1 MSVGTGDYAKIESH
15 SIDYIPETQR
25 HGTVSEQG
33 PFWFLSNFQF
43 LTMSIGFIGPGLG
56 LSFTWTVVSG
66 TLGILFGTLF
76 MAFHATQGPVLGLP
90 QMIQSRAQFGY
101 RGVVCA
107 LLIALFTFVSLNVVN
122 ALLMM
127 QGLHSLFGWNP
138 LLVLA
143 VIIVASTV
151 VAIFGY
157 DWLHTIFKVL
167 FWINVPLYVVL
178 CMAIFLGHAGGKATE
193 TLGFSW
199 IGFVGQFA
207 AAAGYNLAYAPY
219 VSDYS
224 RYLPS
229 KTKPGRIIRAVFW
242 GASVSAIWLIALG
255 AWLATRLNASDALAA
270 LDGAGN
276 TVLHGFG
283 TLLSLD
289 AVVVLIA
296 VGSLNTY
303 SGMLTTITA
312 VDSFTNIKPSRGLR
326 VKGILA
332 VTILWSGITLLVGES
347 AIDALYLSL
356 TIMLYLLV
364 PWTSVNLMD
373 YFFVRKGHYVIRELF
388 VPNGLYTNWG
398 WRGLSSYALGL
409 LVIIPFAVLPG
420 LYTGPLARL
429 IGGDDVSWLAGIV
442 VSSLSYLALSR
453 SLDLHKE
460 RAMPA
465 HGELASSNG

>member
-1 MSVGTGDYAKIESH
+1 
-15 SIDYIPETQR
+15 
-25 HGTVSEQG
+25 
-33 PFWFLSNFQF
+33 
-43 LTMSIGFIGPGLG
+43 
-56 LSFTWTVVSG
+56 
-66 TLGILFGTLF
+66 
-76 MAFHATQGPVLGLP
+76 
-90 QMIQSRAQFGY
+90 
-101 RGVVCA
+101 
-107 LLIALFTFVSLNVVN
+107 VN

-388 VPNGLYTNWG
+388 VPNGLYANWG